1 MRRWWVLGLALLAL
15 LGGVALGLGSSGAR
29 PVAGATA
36 PLSAEGANACAQ
48 TGPMAPMPLL
58 SQGVPVQA
66 PQGTITSLTDGNYAD
81 GWQQTGCALASPCSL
96 RLTVHQSPAPRQIIV
111 AWYNEATENYWR
123 HNQQETTYGLVQ
135 DYAIVINGV
144 EAVHVTDNEWSRRT
158 HLIDL
163 AALGIQTTDLSIELR
178 VNGLEPSSDAHLGAV
193 IDELEVFDAS
203 AGHQD
208 SWFLVGDSLVG
219 AAFRPTHELAGA
231 QFRDLA
237 AAAGHHPLFIE
248 GGVGAE
254 GVVTVRPL
262 LPQMLD
268 RHPEICNWVLMVG
281 TNDVWNKVADDSIKW
296 FAESVSILANQVRA
310 KGRRVF
316 LATLP
321 YGERGPAAAAPF
333 DPAVVRSFNDQ
344 IRQVLTLE
352 KFQNAP
358 LAQPGPDFY
367 PTLLPPD
374 RRGSDGVHPTTA
386 GAQAMN
392 RALFDTVQQVYA
404 GAQFDPWP
412 GATPTVAPPAPGPPG
427 PPLVAPPECATVAQM
442 PNTPTRQWFLLTSH
456 TLADDA
462 ARGQFL
468 TYWLRYGG
476 IEQFGYPITEPAQEV
491 NPSDGQTYWTQWFER
506 NRFEY
511 HPAAPPD
518 YRTLMGLLG
527 DELLHQKGASFAPG
541 TPAACAAPDCIWFAP
556 TGHSL
561 RGVFRAY
568 WEAHG
573 GLPIFGYPLSE
584 VVQENG
590 RPVQYFERN
599 RFEYHAENAGTRY
612 EVLLGLL
619 GRQLSGCQ

>member
-1 MRRWWVLGLALLAL
+1 MRRWWVGGLALLAL
-15 LGGVALGLGSSGAR
+15 LGGVVWGLGETRAR
-29 PVAGATA
+29 AVALPAA
-36 PLSAEGANACAQ
+36 PADDANACAQ
-48 TGPMAPMPLL
+48 NGPLPPMPLL

-66 PQGTITSLTDGNYAD
+66 GPQGTITSLTDGDYAA
-81 GWQQTGCALASPCSL
+81 GWQQTGCAAGSPCSL
-96 RLTVHQSPAPRQIIV
+96 QLTVHQTPAPRRIIV

-123 HNQQETTYGLVQ
+123 HNQLETTYGLVQ
-135 DYAIVINGV
+135 DYAILVNGV
-144 EAVHVTDNEWSRRT
+144 EAVHVTDNQWSRRT

-163 AALGIQTTDLSIELR
+163 AALGVQAADLSIELR
-178 VNGLEPSSDAHLGAV
+178 VNGLEPSSNASLGAV
-193 IDELEVFDAS
+193 IDEIEVFDAS

-219 AAFRPTHELAGA
+219 AAFRPTPELAGA
-231 QFRDLA
+231 HFRDLA

-321 YGERGPAAAAPF
+321 YGERGPAASAPF
-333 DPAVVRSFNDQ
+333 DPAVVASFNDQ
-344 IRQVLTLE
+344 IRQVLNLE
-352 KFQNAP
+352 KFQEAP
-358 LAQPGPDFY
+358 LAVPGPDFY
-367 PTLLPPD
+367 PTLLPPEN
-374 RRGSDGVHPTTA
+374 RGSDGVHPTTA
-386 GAQAMN
+386 GARAMN
-392 RALFDTVQQVYA
+392 RALFDTARQVYA
-404 GAQFDPWP
+404 GARFDPWP
-412 GATPTVAPPAPGPPG
+412 DATPPAPPPPTGPSTPTAA
-427 PPLVAPPECATVAQM
+427 PAECAPVAPIPDS
-442 PNTPTRQWFLLTSH
+442 PTREWFRLTAH
-456 TLADDA
+456 TLADDPA
-462 ARGQFL
+462 QGQFRS
-468 TYWLRYGG
+468 YWLRYGG
-476 IEQFGYPITEPAQEV
+476 IEQFGYPITEPAQET
-491 NPSDGQTYWTQWFER
+491 NPTDGHTYWTQWFER

-511 HPAAPPD
+511 HPDAPPE

-527 DELLHQKGASFAPG
+527 AELLHRQGTRFAPG
-541 TPAACAAPDCIWFAP
+541 SAADCAAPDCAWFAP
-556 TGHSL
+556 TDHSL

-619 GRQLSGCQ
+619 GRQLSGCR

>member
-1 MRRWWVLGLALLAL
+1 MRRWWILGLALLPL
-15 LGGVALGLGSSGAR
+15 LGGAALGLGANGSLAAG
-29 PVAGATA
+29 VAQAVPA
-36 PLSAEGANACAQ
+36 DDANACAQ
-48 TGPMAPMPLL
+48 NGPMAPMPLL

-66 PQGTITSLTDGNYAD
+66 GPQGTIHSLTDGDYAG
-81 GWQQTGCALASPCSL
+81 GWQQTGCAVASPCSL
-96 RLTVHQSPAPRQIIV
+96 RLTVHQSPAPRRIIV

-123 HNQQETTYGLVQ
+123 HNAQEITYGLVQ
-135 DYAIVINGV
+135 DYAILVNGV
-144 EAVHVTDNEWSRRT
+144 PAVHITDNEWSRRT

-163 AALGIQTTDLSIELR
+163 AALGIQAEDLSIELR
-178 VNGLEPSSDAHLGAV
+178 VNGLEPSSDAGLGAV

-231 QFRDLA
+231 HFRDLA

-321 YGERGPAAAAPF
+321 YGERGPAASAPF
-333 DPAVVRSFNDQ
+333 DPAVVASFNDQ
-344 IRQVLTLE
+344 IRQVLNLE
-352 KFQNAP
+352 KFQEAP
-358 LAQPGPDFY
+358 LAVPGPDFY
-367 PTLLPPD
+367 PTLLPPEN
-374 RRGSDGVHPTTA
+374 RGSDGVHPTTA
-386 GAQAMN
+386 GARAMN
-392 RALFDTVQQVYA
+392 RALFDTARQVYA
-404 GAQFDPWP
+404 GARFDPWP
-412 GATPTVAPPAPGPPG
+412 GATPPAPPPPTGPSTPTAAPAECAPVAPIPDS
-427 PPLVAPPECATVAQM
+427 
-442 PNTPTRQWFLLTSH
+442 PTREWFRLTAH
-456 TLADDA
+456 TLADDPA
-462 ARGQFL
+462 QGQFRS
-468 TYWLRYGG
+468 YWLRYGG
-476 IEQFGYPITEPAQEV
+476 IEQFGYPITEPAQET
-491 NPSDGQTYWTQWFER
+491 NPTDGHTYWTQWFER

-511 HPAAPPD
+511 HPDAPPE

-527 DELLHQKGASFAPG
+527 AELLHRQGTRFAPG
-541 TPAACAAPDCIWFAP
+541 SAADCAAPDCAWFAP
-556 TGHSL
+556 TDHSL

-568 WEAHG
+568 WEVHG

-619 GRQLSGCQ
+619 GRQLSGCR